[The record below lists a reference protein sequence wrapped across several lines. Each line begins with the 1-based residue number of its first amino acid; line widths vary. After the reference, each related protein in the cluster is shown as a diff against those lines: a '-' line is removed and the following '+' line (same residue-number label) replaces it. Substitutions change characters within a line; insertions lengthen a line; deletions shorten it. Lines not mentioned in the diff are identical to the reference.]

1 MSATLAQL
9 VDRLGSA
16 VPVRSDGAVASE
28 STPDGFRAELRM
40 AGLPWRVSMLL
51 LVHLS
56 ETLLLLGSW
65 ACVGLG
71 ALTGRLDPGWL
82 AAWALAL
89 GSTVPLHAAS
99 TWLQGSVALGFGGLL
114 KQRLLVG
121 AMALDPDL
129 IRRKGAGEIL
139 SEVLETEAIGDL
151 GAIGGIATVLALLEL
166 LIAPMLFYW
175 GAAFLPEAAILI
187 VWIALTLGSIV
198 HNARLRADWIVQRL
212 TLTNRLVENM
222 TAHRTRGAQQAP
234 ADWHRD
240 EDADLDR
247 YLQASRRL
255 DGGAARISAALPR
268 TYVIAGIL
276 ALTPAF
282 LNGTSSLTQLAV
294 SFGAILFGAAALLRL
309 TFGFSDAAAAWIAWQ
324 IATPLFAAAREA
336 RRNTAAADTDTTP
349 DGIPVL
355 HAQSLGFAH
364 PSRLEPVL
372 GGCTLSI
379 QRGDQILLEGKSG
392 SGKSTLAA
400 VLAGSRA
407 PTSGFVLAGGLDRST
422 RGDEAWR
429 RRIALAPQYQE
440 NHIVAAPLIF
450 NLLMA
455 RAYPHTAQD
464 VAEAAEVCRE
474 LGLTDLIDRMPA
486 GLNQFVGDTG
496 WRLSQGE
503 RSRIFL
509 ARALLQKAEIVVLD
523 ESLAALDPENF
534 RQSLECVLRR
544 APTLI
549 LIEHL

>member
-1 MSATLAQL
+1 MSAVLAPYL
-9 VDRLGSA
+9 DRLGPA
-16 VPVRSDGAVASE
+16 APDRSDGAVVGE
-28 STPDGFRAELRM
+28 STYDGFLAELRA
-40 AGLPWRVSMLL
+40 AGLPWRVFTLL
-51 LVHLS
+51 AVHFS

-71 ALTGRLDPGWL
+71 ALTGRLDAGWL

-99 TWLQGSVALGFGGLL
+99 TWLQGAVALGFEGLL

-129 IRRKGAGEIL
+129 IRGKGAGEIL
-139 SEVLETEAIGDL
+139 SEVLETETIGDL
-151 GAIGGIATVLALLEL
+151 GASGGIATALALLEL
-166 LIAPMLFYW
+166 LIAPILFYW
-175 GAAFLPEAAILI
+175 GAAFLPEAAVLT
-187 VWIALTLGSIV
+187 VWIALSLGLIA
-198 HNARLRADWIVQRL
+198 HNAGLRADWTVQRL

-222 TAHRTRGAQQAP
+222 TGHRTRVAQQAP
-234 ADWHRD
+234 AHWHD
-240 EDADLDR
+240 GEDADLDG
-247 YLQASRRL
+247 YLQASCRL
-255 DGGAARISAALPR
+255 DASAARITAVLPR
-268 TYVIAGIL
+268 AYLIAGTLTL
-276 ALTPAF
+276 APAF

-294 SFGAILFGAAALLRL
+294 SFGAILFAAAALQRL
-309 TFGFSDAAAAWIAWQ
+309 SFGFSDAAASWIAWR
-324 IATPLFAAAREA
+324 IAMPLFAAAREV
-336 RRNTAAADTDTTP
+336 RPESAAEDTDPTP
-349 DGIPVL
+349 KGIPVL
-355 HAQSLGFAH
+355 HAQSLGFVH
-364 PSRLEPVL
+364 PTRLEPVL

-379 QRGDQILLEGKSG
+379 QRGDQVLLEGNSG

-407 PTSGFVLAGGLDRST
+407 ATSGFVLAGGLDRAT
-422 RGDEAWR
+422 LGDDAWR
-429 RRIALAPQYQE
+429 RRIALAPQYHE

-455 RAYPHTAQD
+455 RWYPHTAQD

-509 ARALLQKAEIVVLD
+509 ARALLQKAEVVVLD

-534 RQSLECVLRR
+534 RQCLECVVRR

-549 LIEHL
+549 LIAHL